1 MYFKSYIDKELF
13 NIIKG
18 AEKELSKCFVV
29 SLEDHSEE
37 ELRKALEK
45 KMAEKQKKL
54 TRTEQTKAKLA
65 DVFKEINEVTVDDE
79 STACTASFSFVTDK
93 GQKGRGILSLEKEKF
108 FTG

>member
-45 KMAEKQKKL
+45 KMAEKQKK
-54 TRTEQTKAKLA
+54 AH
-65 DVFKEINEVTVDDE
+65 
-79 STACTASFSFVTDK
+79 SH
-93 GQKGRGILSLEKEKF
+93 
-108 FTG
+108 